1 MNNMIWKTI
10 SRAGV
15 IRILGSNVDLFPK
28 IPMLAVGFMVAE
40 MAFSALIKFQ
50 VGRYEWEY
58 DTSIGAYRFRDT
70 VCGPWCQWRSCEGA

>member
-1 MNNMIWKTI
+1 MIWRRA
-10 SRAGV
+10 SRATVLG
-15 IRILGSNVDLFPK
+15 ILGSSIDLFPR
-28 IPMLAVGFMVAE
+28 IPAFAIGFMVAE
-40 MAFSALIKFQ
+40 MAFSAIIKFQ